1 MKNLCTAQKTL
12 YAFQRSGF
20 SFLLFL
26 VDPTFP
32 KKLES
37 SSYMNFNFEMF
48 SVWICLSIVEYQYL
62 CVVNLSRRQT
72 LIKIF
77 TKYLPEANINI
88 FAIFSNNTTQI
99 HTQQPQWQRK
109 SEKWW
114 KVTQKSAGSINH
126 HNWFCLIKF

>member
-1 MKNLCTAQKTL
+1 MVNIELPLLLKTRNDTNAKDIFLYLNLE
-12 YAFQRSGF
+12 G
-20 SFLLFL
+20 
-26 VDPTFP
+26 
-32 KKLES
+32 

-88 FAIFSNNTTQI
+88 FAIFPNNTTQL
-99 HTQQPQWQRK
+99 HTTTHARANQRNGGPK
-109 SEKWW
+109 S
-114 KVTQKSAGSINH
+114 
-126 HNWFCLIKF
+126 